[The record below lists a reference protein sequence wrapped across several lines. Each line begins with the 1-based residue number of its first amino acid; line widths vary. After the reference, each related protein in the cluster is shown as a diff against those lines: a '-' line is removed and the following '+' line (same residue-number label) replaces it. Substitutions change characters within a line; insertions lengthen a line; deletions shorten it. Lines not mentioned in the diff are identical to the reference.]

1 MGRIA
6 TNSKPEAFAVYCRD
20 GAYLQRVQRVD
31 GRGLR
36 TVFGASPVPMGR
48 SEAARACKAVRAL
61 GVGAW
66 LVAA

>member
-1 MGRIA
+1 MGQMD
-6 TNSKPEAFAVYCRD
+6 TNSKPQTYAVYCRD
-20 GAYLQRVQRVD
+20 GAYLQRVSRVD

-36 TVFGASPVPMGR
+36 AVFGASPVPMGR
-48 SEAARACKAVRAL
+48 SEAARACTAVRAV